1 MSLDLDVPLSAQ
13 KVTIP
18 FIQRKRKNFSYA
30 RSVYNLTTPEHAS
43 NDAINKP

>member
-1 MSLDLDVPLSAQ
+1 MSLDFDVPLSAH

-18 FIQRKRKNFSYA
+18 FIQRKRKNFSCTQ
-30 RSVYNLTTPEHAS
+30 SVYNFAAPEHAS

>member
-1 MSLDLDVPLSAQ
+1 MSLDFHVPLSAH

-18 FIQRKRKNFSYA
+18 FIQRKRKNFSCTQ
-30 RSVYNLTTPEHAS
+30 SVYNLTAPEHAT

>member
-1 MSLDLDVPLSAQ
+1 MSLDFDVQLSAQ

-18 FIQRKRKNFSYA
+18 FIQRKMKNFSCTQ
-30 RSVYNLTTPEHAS
+30 SVYNLTAPEPAS